1 MSLGIVI
8 LAAGRGTRF
17 NSDNPKVLFEL
28 AGKPLLDYVL
38 SAVADFDA
46 KLYIVC
52 GYKAELVKKSFEH
65 KDITWVN
72 QEELNGTGH
81 AVMQVLPHLDS
92 NIDRLLVLNGD
103 GPLISKNTIKKLV
116 TETEINSIG
125 LVTALLKDPTGY
137 GRIIHNHNRICAIIE
152 ESEASI
158 EQKEI
163 DEVNGGIYLFP
174 LEPLRQWLDSL
185 SSHNNQQEY
194 FLTDVIYHAY
204 HDGVDI
210 SAVHINSKEELLGVN
225 SFYQLAELEKIIQS
239 RQARK
244 LQEQGVYIVDHT
256 RFDLRGELYCGK
268 DVKIDINNLFLGAN
282 KIGDGCEIGANCVLK
297 NVEIGK
303 NVKILPFCHLEN
315 TKISDDCVV
324 GPFSRLRPGTELAK
338 EVHIGNFVEIKKS
351 KIDQRSK
358 VGHLTYVGDSEIG
371 KNVNVGAGTIT
382 CNYDGKNKNKTI
394 IKDSA
399 FIGSNVS
406 LVAPVEIGEG
416 ATIGAGSVI
425 SKDAP
430 KDKLTLERSQ
440 QVTVES
446 WERKK

>member
-17 NSDNPKVLFEL
+17 NSNQPKVLFEL

-38 SAVADFDA
+38 SAVSDIEA
-46 KLYIVC
+46 KIYIVC
-52 GYKAELVKKSFEH
+52 GYKADLVKKSFED
-65 KDITWVN
+65 KDINWVK
-72 QEELNGTGH
+72 QEELKGTGH
-81 AVMQVLPHLDS
+81 AVIQVLPHLDS
-92 NIDRLLVLNGD
+92 SIDRLLILNGD
-103 GPLISKNTIKKLV
+103 GPLISNNTLKKLV
-116 TETEINSIG
+116 DDTKIDNIG
-125 LVTALLKDPTGY
+125 IVTALLKDPTGY
-137 GRIIHNHNRICAIIE
+137 GRIIHKDKKICAIVE
-152 ESEASI
+152 ESEASV

-174 LEPLRQWLDSL
+174 LKPLKQWLDSL

-204 HDGVDI
+204 HDGSDI
-210 SAVHINSKEELLGVN
+210 SAVHIHSKEELLGVN
-225 SFYQLAELEKIIQS
+225 SFYQLSELERIIQS

-244 LQEQGVYIVDHT
+244 LQEQGVYIIDSS
-256 RFDLRGELYCGK
+256 RFDLRGELDCGK
-268 DVKIDINNLFLGAN
+268 DIKIDINNLFLGVN
-282 KIGDGCEIGANCVLK
+282 KIGDGSEIGANCILK

-303 NVKILPFCHLEN
+303 NVKILPFCHLEDA
-315 TKISDDCVV
+315 KISDDCIV
-324 GPFSRLRPGTELAK
+324 GPFARLRPGAELSE

-351 KIDQRSK
+351 QINQGSKI
-358 VGHLTYVGDSEIG
+358 GHLTYIGDSEIG
-371 KNVNVGAGTIT
+371 RNVNIGAGTIT

-416 ATIGAGSVI
+416 ATIGAGSTI
-425 SKDAP
+425 SKSAP

-440 QVTVES
+440 QIVVEN